1 MKPSN
6 KIKSEF
12 HSKIDSTIKLKYD
25 SNVNSIQRQIQPL
38 NPQMRYVNSNQRRNQ
53 PSNTELG
60 FKVNSIQRKIQP
72 LNHKIGFI

>member
-6 KIKSEF
+6 KIKCEF

-38 NPQMRYVNSNQRRNQ
+38 NPQIGQFHSKTDSTIKPTNEIRQFQSK
-53 PSNTELG
+53 TELTI
-60 FKVNSIQRKIQP
+60 K
-72 LNHKIGFI
+72 H